1 MLNLINTFPLPAI
14 IANADNVIIH
24 ANELGLNHFKT
35 NLDSIQNKSI
45 ASVFPEVSGDKILQ
59 VQHEE
64 NGEVYHLYYILESSN
79 TEAQQLV
86 YSVAHDLQDPLNSIS
101 AYSKLLA
108 DEHSSQLDTEGNL
121 YINFISNSA
130 KRMQKT
136 IQSLLDFTKLNSK
149 EDFVAT
155 NLNQVIQEVQEDLSL
170 VIKESNTK
178 ILFEKLPMVM
188 GSSVHL
194 RLLFQNLI
202 GNAVKFSRKEEQPF
216 VFISSDERESA
227 WLFQV
232 KDNGIGIPS
241 ENLEAIFS
249 IYKKLHTTSEYEGSG
264 IGLAHCKKIVALHGG
279 TIWAESEIGKG
290 TVVYFTL
297 SKI

>member
-1 MLNLINTFPLPAI
+1 MLRLINTFPLPAI

-24 ANELGLNHFKT
+24 ANELGLNYLDT
-35 NLDSIQNKSI
+35 NLEAIKNISIQSI
-45 ASVFPEVSGDKILQ
+45 LLNITNDKIQ
-59 VQHEE
+59 HVQHDE

-86 YSVAHDLQDPLNSIS
+86 YSVAHDLHDPLNSIS

-108 DEHSSQLDTEGNL
+108 EEYSSQLDTEGNL
-121 YINFISNSA
+121 FVDFISKSA
-130 KRMQKT
+130 KRMQNT
-136 IQSLLDFTKLNSK
+136 IKSLLDFTKLNSSPN
-149 EDFVAT
+149 FVAT

-170 VIKESNTK
+170 VIRESNAK
-178 ILFEKLPMVM
+178 ILFEKLPTVM
-188 GSSVHL
+188 GLPVHL

-202 GNAVKFSRKEEQPF
+202 GNAIKFSRKAEQPF
-216 VFISSDERESA
+216 IFISSDERESD

-232 KDNGIGIPS
+232 KDNGIGIQS

-249 IYKKLHTTSEYEGSG
+249 IFKKLHTTSEYEGSG

-279 TIWAESEIGKG
+279 FIWAESEIGKG
-290 TVVYFTL
+290 TVIYFTI

>member
-1 MLNLINTFPLPAI
+1 MPAI

-45 ASVFPEVSGDKILQ
+45 ASIFKDVSSDKIHH
-59 VQHEE
+59 VQHEK
-64 NGEVYHLYYILESSN
+64 NGVVYQLYYILESSN
-79 TEAQQLV
+79 TEAEQLV
-86 YSVAHDLQDPLNSIS
+86 FTVAHDLQDPLNSIS
-101 AYSKLLA
+101 AYSKLLT

-121 YINFISNSA
+121 FVDFISKSA
-130 KRMQKT
+130 KRMQNT
-136 IQSLLDFTKLNSK
+136 IKSLLDFAKLNSID
-149 EDFVAT
+149 DFVAT

-170 VIKESNTK
+170 VIKESNAK
-178 ILFEKLPMVM
+178 VLFEKLPTVM

-202 GNAVKFSRKEEQPF
+202 GNAIKFSRKDEQPF
-216 VFISSDERESA
+216 VFISSDERESD

-241 ENLEAIFS
+241 ENLEVIFS
-249 IYKKLHTTSEYEGSG
+249 IFKKLHATSEYEGTG

-279 TIWAESEIGKG
+279 IIWAESEIGKG
-290 TVVYFTL
+290 TVIYFTL
-297 SKI
+297 PKI

>member
-24 ANELGLNHFKT
+24 ANELGLKHFNT
-35 NLDSIQNKSI
+35 NFDSIQNKSI
-45 ASVFPEVSGDKILQ
+45 ASIFTDVSSDKIHQ

-79 TEAQQLV
+79 TDAQQLV

-108 DEHSSQLDTEGNL
+108 EEHSSQLDTEGNL
-121 YINFISNSA
+121 FVDFILKSA
-130 KRMQKT
+130 KRMQNT
-136 IQSLLDFTKLNSK
+136 IQSLLDFTKMNSK
-149 EDFVAT
+149 KDFVAT

-170 VIKESNTK
+170 VIKESNAK
-178 ILFEKLPMVM
+178 VLFEKLPTLM

-202 GNAVKFSRKEEQPF
+202 GNAIKFSSKDEQPF
-216 VFISSDERESA
+216 VFISSDERESD

-249 IYKKLHTTSEYEGSG
+249 IYTKLHTTSEYEGTG

-290 TVVYFTL
+290 TVIYFTL

>member
-14 IANADNVIIH
+14 IANADDVIIH
-24 ANELGLNHFKT
+24 VNELGLNHFNT

-45 ASVFPEVSGDKILQ
+45 ASILQDITSDKIHQ

-64 NGEVYHLYYILESSN
+64 NGEVYHLYYILESSS
-79 TEAQQLV
+79 TDAQQLV

-101 AYSKLLA
+101 VYSKLLA
-108 DEHSSQLDTEGNL
+108 EEHSSQLDDEGNL
-121 YINFISNSA
+121 FVDFISKSA
-130 KRMQKT
+130 KRMQNT
-136 IQSLLDFTKLNSK
+136 IKSLLYFTKLNSID
-149 EDFVAT
+149 DFAAT

-170 VIKESNTK
+170 VIKESNAK
-178 ILFEKLPMVM
+178 ILFEKLPTVM
-188 GSSVHL
+188 GSSVYL

-202 GNAVKFSRKEEQPF
+202 GNAIKFSRNDEQPF
-216 VFISSDERESA
+216 VFISSDERESD

-241 ENLEAIFS
+241 ENLENIFS
-249 IYKKLHTTSEYEGSG
+249 IFKKLHTTSEYEGTG

-290 TVVYFTL
+290 TVIYFTL

>member
-45 ASVFPEVSGDKILQ
+45 AFIFSEVSGDKIHQ

-64 NGEVYHLYYILESSN
+64 NGEVYHLYYIQESSN
-79 TEAQQLV
+79 TEAKQLV

-108 DEHSSQLDTEGNL
+108 EEHFSQLDAEGNL
-121 YINFISNSA
+121 YVDFISKSA
-130 KRMQKT
+130 KRMQNT
-136 IQSLLDFTKLNSK
+136 IQSLLDFTKLNSIA
-149 EDFVAT
+149 DFAAT

-170 VIKESNTK
+170 AIKESNAK
-178 ILFEKLPMVM
+178 ILFEKLPTVM

-202 GNAVKFSRKEEQPF
+202 GNALKFSRKEEQPF
-216 VFISSDERESA
+216 IFISSDERESD

-241 ENLEAIFS
+241 ENLEAVFS
-249 IYKKLHTTSEYEGSG
+249 IFIKLHTTSEYEGSG

-290 TVVYFTL
+290 TVIYFTI

>member
-24 ANELGLNHFKT
+24 ANELVLNHFKT

-45 ASVFPEVSGDKILQ
+45 ASIFTDVSSDKIHQ

-121 YINFISNSA
+121 YIDFISNSA

-170 VIKESNTK
+170 VIKESNAK

-216 VFISSDERESA
+216 VFISSDERESD
-227 WLFQV
+227 WLFKV
-232 KDNGIGIPS
+232 KDNGNSILKSQEKLIFEKFYRIPKG
-241 ENLEAIFS
+241 NIHD
-249 IYKKLHTTSEYEGSG
+249 IKGYG
-264 IGLAHCKKIVALHGG
+264 IGLYFAKTIVEKHFG
-279 TIWAESEIGKG
+279 TIELTITNETIFKI
-290 TVVYFTL
+290 TL
-297 SKI
+297 PND

>member
-1 MLNLINTFPLPAI
+1 MQNLINTIPLPAI

-45 ASVFPEVSGDKILQ
+45 ASIFPEVSGDKILQ
-59 VQHEE
+59 VQHEG

-121 YINFISNSA
+121 YIDFISNSA

-155 NLNQVIQEVQEDLSL
+155 NLNQVIQEVQEDLSS
-170 VIKESNTK
+170 VIKESNAK

-216 VFISSDERESA
+216 VFISSDERESD

-249 IYKKLHTTSEYEGSG
+249 IFKKLHSTSEYEGSG

>member
-24 ANELGLNHFKT
+24 ANELGLNHFNT
-35 NLDSIQNKSI
+35 NLDSIQKESI
-45 ASVFPEVSGDKILQ
+45 GSLFSNVTGDNIHQ

-64 NGEVYHLYYILESSN
+64 NGVVYHLYYILESSK
-79 TEAQQLV
+79 TEVAQLV
-86 YSVAHDLQDPLNSIS
+86 YSVAHDLLDPVNSIS

-108 DEHSSQLDTEGNL
+108 EEHHSQLDSEGNL
-121 YINFISNSA
+121 FVDFISKSA
-130 KRMQKT
+130 KRMQST
-136 IQSLLDFTKLNSK
+136 IKSLLDFTKLNSK
-149 EDFVAT
+149 EDFAAT

-170 VIKESNTK
+170 VIKESNAK
-178 ILFEKLPMVM
+178 ILFEKLPTVM
-188 GSSVHL
+188 GSSVYL

-202 GNAVKFSRKEEQPF
+202 GNAIKFTRKDDQPF
-216 VFISSDERESA
+216 VFISSEERNSD

-249 IYKKLHTTSEYEGSG
+249 IFKKLHTTSEYEGTG

-290 TVVYFTL
+290 TVIYFTL
-297 SKI
+297 PKI

>member
-14 IANADNVIIH
+14 IANADDVIIH

-45 ASVFPEVSGDKILQ
+45 ASIFPDINNDKIHQ

-79 TEAQQLV
+79 TDAQQLV
-86 YSVAHDLQDPLNSIS
+86 YTVAHDLQDPLNSIS

-108 DEHSSQLDTEGNL
+108 EEHSSQLDTEGNL
-121 YINFISNSA
+121 FVDFISKSA
-130 KRMQKT
+130 KRMQNT

-149 EDFVAT
+149 ENFVAT

-170 VIKESNTK
+170 VIKESNAK
-178 ILFEKLPMVM
+178 ILFEKLPTVM

-202 GNAVKFSRKEEQPF
+202 GNAIKFSRKEEQPF
-216 VFISSDERESA
+216 VFISSDERESD

-249 IYKKLHTTSEYEGSG
+249 IYTKLHTTSEYEGTG

-290 TVVYFTL
+290 TVIYFTL

>member
-170 VIKESNTK
+170 VIKESNAK

>member
-35 NLDSIQNKSI
+35 KLDSIQNKSI
-45 ASVFPEVSGDKILQ
+45 ASILQDITNDKIQ
-59 VQHEE
+59 HVQHEE

-79 TEAQQLV
+79 TDAQQLV
-86 YSVAHDLQDPLNSIS
+86 YTVAHDLQDPLNSII

-108 DEHSSQLDTEGNL
+108 EEYSSQLDTEGNL
-121 YINFISNSA
+121 FVDFILKSA
-130 KRMQKT
+130 KRMQNT
-136 IQSLLDFTKLNSK
+136 IQSLLDFTKMNSK
-149 EDFVAT
+149 KDFVAT

-170 VIKESNTK
+170 VIKESNAK
-178 ILFEKLPMVM
+178 VLFEKLPTLM

-202 GNAVKFSRKEEQPF
+202 GNAIKFSRKEEQPF
-216 VFISSDERESA
+216 VFISSDERESD

-241 ENLEAIFS
+241 ENLENIFS
-249 IYKKLHTTSEYEGSG
+249 IYKKLHTTSEYEGTG

-279 TIWAESEIGKG
+279 TIWAESETGKG
-290 TVVYFTL
+290 TVIYFTI

>member
-14 IANADNVIIH
+14 IANADDVIIH

-45 ASVFPEVSGDKILQ
+45 ASIFPDINNDKIHQ

-79 TEAQQLV
+79 TDAQQLV
-86 YSVAHDLQDPLNSIS
+86 YTVAHDLQDPLNSIS

-108 DEHSSQLDTEGNL
+108 EEHSSQLDTEGNL
-121 YINFISNSA
+121 FVDFILKSA
-130 KRMQKT
+130 KRMQNT
-136 IQSLLDFTKLNSK
+136 IQSLLDFTKMNSK
-149 EDFVAT
+149 KDFVAT

-170 VIKESNTK
+170 VIKESNAK
-178 ILFEKLPMVM
+178 VLFEKLPTLM

-202 GNAVKFSRKEEQPF
+202 GNAFKFSRKEEQPF
-216 VFISSDERESA
+216 VFISSDERESD

-249 IYKKLHTTSEYEGSG
+249 IYTKLHTTSEYEGTG
-264 IGLAHCKKIVALHGG
+264 IGLVHCKKIVALHGG

-290 TVVYFTL
+290 TVIYFTL

>member
-202 GNAVKFSRKEEQPF
+202 GNSIKFSRKEEQPF
-216 VFISSDERESA
+216 IFISSDERESD

>member
-45 ASVFPEVSGDKILQ
+45 ASIFPEVSGDKILQ
-59 VQHEE
+59 VQHEG

-121 YINFISNSA
+121 YIDFISNSA

-170 VIKESNTK
+170 VIKESNAK

>member
-1 MLNLINTFPLPAI
+1 MLKLINTFPLPAI

-24 ANELGLNHFKT
+24 SNELGLNHFKT

-45 ASVFPEVSGDKILQ
+45 ASIFKDVPSDKIHQ
-59 VQHEE
+59 VKHEE
-64 NGEVYHLYYILESSN
+64 NGEVYQLYYILESSN
-79 TEAQQLV
+79 TEAEQLV
-86 YSVAHDLQDPLNSIS
+86 YTVAHDLQDPLNSIS

-108 DEHSSQLDTEGNL
+108 EEHSSQLDTEGNL
-121 YINFISNSA
+121 FVDFISKSA
-130 KRMQKT
+130 KRMQNT
-136 IQSLLDFTKLNSK
+136 IKSLLDFTKLNSK
-149 EDFVAT
+149 ADFVAT

-170 VIKESNTK
+170 VIKESNAK
-178 ILFEKLPMVM
+178 VLFEKLPTLM

-202 GNAVKFSRKEEQPF
+202 GNAIKFSRKDEQPF
-216 VFISSDERESA
+216 VFISSDERESD

-249 IYKKLHTTSEYEGSG
+249 IYTKLHTTSEYEGSG

-279 TIWAESEIGKG
+279 NIWAESEIGKG
-290 TVVYFTL
+290 TVIYFAL